1 MADHSSPGP
10 LQEKLP
16 RHTEIKTYL
25 LDRMR
30 SGALKP
36 DDKTESENELARR
49 FSVSRLT
56 VQRAIRELVA
66 EGRLTRVQ
74 GSGTFVAPKPKGFS
88 LFEVRDIADQVRQ
101 QGGDPRTEVLIQR
114 QCVPEEKVRLLLEL
128 EEGEP
133 VFEAVLLR
141 RNGDQPVAIEVR
153 HIRREAYPDFLEHDF
168 EKESIYEFLASHAV
182 LGELETTLSAIS
194 PYPLTCQRLN
204 IRPGD
209 PCLYLERRNR
219 VDGKVLTLS
228 CFTFAGSR
236 MSLSS
241 TYSAS

>member
-1 MADHSSPGP
+1 MADHPSPGP

-74 GSGTFVAPKPKGFS
+74 GSGTFVAPS
-88 LFEVRDIADQVRQ
+88 
-101 QGGDPRTEVLIQR
+101 
-114 QCVPEEKVRLLLEL
+114 
-128 EEGEP
+128 
-133 VFEAVLLR
+133 R
-141 RNGDQPVAIEVR
+141 R
-153 HIRREAYPDFLEHDF
+153 
-168 EKESIYEFLASHAV
+168 
-182 LGELETTLSAIS
+182 
-194 PYPLTCQRLN
+194 
-204 IRPGD
+204 
-209 PCLYLERRNR
+209 
-219 VDGKVLTLS
+219 
-228 CFTFAGSR
+228 GSR
-236 MSLSS
+236 CSRCATLPIRC
-241 TYSAS
+241 ASKEAIREPRC